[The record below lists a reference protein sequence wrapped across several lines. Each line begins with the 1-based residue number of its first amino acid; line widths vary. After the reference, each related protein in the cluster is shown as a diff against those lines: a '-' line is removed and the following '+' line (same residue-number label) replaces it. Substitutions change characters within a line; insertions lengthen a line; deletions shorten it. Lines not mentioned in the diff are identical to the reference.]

1 MSRAI
6 RLPNTH
12 EEPQGALANDSRK
25 RAKRP
30 ALTGVEKIANALRDI
45 ERDVESNN
53 GLYPLNGGR
62 ITQQEVLRRAA
73 LSPAFLEKSRNK
85 KVKAHVT
92 QWLHGVNGQI
102 LRGAKTIRRTITAR
116 VSEVTDEVKAI
127 RQVWA
132 EAELEYVHARQMV
145 LEIKV
150 TNAALEKANAALKN
164 EVAKLK
170 AQLAG
175 KNIVPLRRS
184 ER

>member
-12 EEPQGALANDSRK
+12 EKPQGPGANDNRK
-25 RAKRP
+25 RGKRR
-30 ALTGVEKIANALRDI
+30 ALTGVEKIVNALRGI
-45 ERDVESNN
+45 ERDVENNN

-85 KVKAHVT
+85 QVKAHVT
-92 QWLHGVNGQI
+92 QWLVGVNGQI

-116 VSEVTDEVKAI
+116 VSEITDEVNAI
-127 RQVWA
+127 RQAWA
-132 EAELEYVHARQMV
+132 EAELEYVHAQQMV

-150 TNAALEKANAALKN
+150 TNAALEKTNTALKN

-170 AQLAG
+170 DQLVG
-175 KNIVPLRRS
+175 KNVVPLRRG
-184 ER
+184 